1 MSKNIS
7 LLAKLARWPSQMR
20 GHHLRNAISVLKEI
34 VFLNNIWDKKGKLY
48 SKHIFYALNNI
59 KRETWYATLHE

>member
-1 MSKNIS
+1 
-7 LLAKLARWPSQMR
+7 MR